1 MVSSTRLSAIFL
13 IGAVSLITYVV
24 ALQFLLAPYH
34 TNLHPSALPSPSAPL
49 IARQDCTGVAPSLGG
64 QACGG
69 APGVNVMTCLTTD
82 TWQCPD
88 GTTGVVPPGTEC
100 ICNAFRHPGWE
111 PNNELLNPDGSTCTS
126 GIVCVV
132 EGGTQ
137 FRVCGVSGLQPPQD
151 VPPGTVCRDGG
162 ITWP

>member
-1 MVSSTRLSAIFL
+1 MELYS
-13 IGAVSLITYVV
+13 
-24 ALQFLLAPYH
+24 
-34 TNLHPSALPSPSAPL
+34 
-49 IARQDCTGVAPSLGG
+49 RQDCTGVAPSLGG

-69 APGVNVMTCLTTD
+69 TNVMTCLTED
-82 TWQCPD
+82 TWQCPNGD
-88 GTTGVVPPGTEC
+88 TGVVPPDTVC
-100 ICNAFRHPGWE
+100 ICHAFRHPGWI
-111 PNNELLNPDGSTCTS
+111 PNNELPNQDGTECHK
-126 GIVCVV
+126 GIVCVI

>member
-1 MVSSTRLSAIFL
+1 MVSVTQLSAFL
-13 IGAVSLITYVV
+13 IIAAVSIV
-24 ALQFLLAPYH
+24 AAF
-34 TNLHPSALPSPSAPL
+34 PSPSTPHVPSDL
-49 IARQDCTGVAPSLGG
+49 VRRQVDCTGVAPSLGG
-64 QACGG
+64 QPCGG
-69 APGVNVMTCLTTD
+69 TNIMTCLTT
-82 TWQCPD
+82 TSWQCPD
-88 GTTGVVPPGTEC
+88 GSTGVVPPGTEC

-111 PNNELLNPDGSTCTS
+111 PNNALPNQNGTPCTS

-151 VPPGTVCRDGG
+151 VPPGTVCRNGG